1 MAEEL
6 KTRLTDAQVAL
17 LEANLPLAD
26 LIGDHSDHRL
36 KEIAE
41 EIVLTYNLAPILTAA
56 QVWAYATRTLSALQ
70 FTPYSYGPTSLAS
83 GGNYVPP
90 NKTIVLNA
98 SLGTVVNA
106 EAKFYFVSGY
116 FKADSFLMYIGPNKN
131 SIMGWMYCD
140 GTANFYQNTG
150 AAADLRLE
158 GLTMG

>member
-1 MAEEL
+1 MAEPL
-6 KTRLTDAQVAL
+6 KTRLTDAQIAAL
-17 LEANLPLAD
+17 VANLPLAD
-26 LIGDHSDHRL
+26 IIGKHEDHRL
-36 KEIAE
+36 KEIAD
-41 EIVLTYNLAPILTAA
+41 EIVLTYNLAPLLTAA

-70 FTPYSYGPTSLAS
+70 FTPYKYGPTSLAN

-106 EAKFYFVSGY
+106 EEKFYFVSGY
-116 FKADSFLMYIGPNKN
+116 FKADSFLMDIGANGN

-158 GLTMG
+158 GLTMA